1 MQRIQLNSV
10 NPRFFTDEELAHYVT
25 LHSAGELPPE
35 WVDELVKRFAN
46 LLTAYE
52 DLSLHEPD

>member
-1 MQRIQLNSV
+1 MQRIQLNTV

-25 LHSAGELPPE
+25 LHAAAELPPE
-35 WVDELVKRFAN
+35 WVDELVKRFAA
-46 LLTAYE
+46 LLIAYE

>member
-25 LHSAGELPPE
+25 LHAASELPPE
-35 WVDELVKRFAN
+35 WVDELVKRFADRVDADAE
-46 LLTAYE
+46 LPQE
-52 DLSLHEPD
+52 